1 MNPPT
6 LVVIPTYNEASN
18 VLAMIERVRTATPQ
32 VDLLIVDDNSPDGTA
47 GLVERAAA
55 SDSRI
60 HLLLRPGKAGLG
72 AAYRAGFSWALER
85 DYQVL
90 VEMDADGS
98 HQPEQ
103 LPRLLAAIDDADLVI
118 GSRWVPGGAVVNWPV
133 GRKILS
139 LGGNLYTRICLGI
152 SIRDATGG
160 FRAFR
165 ASAIQHIGM
174 LDGTSQGYVFQV
186 DNTYRAVRAG
196 LRVVEVPI
204 EFVERTAGQSKMS
217 RAIIVEA
224 MASVTWWSIKHRL
237 LRRPLN

>member
-1 MNPPT
+1 MNLPT

-47 GLVERAAA
+47 DLVEQAAT

-60 HLLLRPGKAGLG
+60 HLLSRPGKAGLG
-72 AAYRAGFSWALER
+72 AAYRAGFAWALER
-85 DYQVL
+85 DYQVV

-103 LPRLLAAIDDADLVI
+103 LPRLLSAIDNADLVI
-118 GSRWVPGGAVVNWPV
+118 GSRWVPGGAVINWPV
-133 GRKILS
+133 SRKILS

-160 FRAFR
+160 SRAFR
-165 ASAIQHIGM
+165 ASAIQRIGM
-174 LDGTSQGYVFQV
+174 LDSTSQGYVFQV
-186 DNTYRAVRAG
+186 DNTYRAVRAD

-204 EFVERTAGQSKMS
+204 EFVERSAGDSKMS
-217 RAIIVEA
+217 KAIILEA
-224 MASVTWWSIKHRL
+224 MASVTWWSIKYRL